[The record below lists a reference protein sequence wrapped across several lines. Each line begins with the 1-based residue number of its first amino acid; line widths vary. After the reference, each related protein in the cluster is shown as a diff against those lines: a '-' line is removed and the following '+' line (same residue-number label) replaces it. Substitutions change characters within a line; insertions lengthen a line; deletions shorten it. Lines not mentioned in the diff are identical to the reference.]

1 MAGGKAT
8 RFGRKVEKAD
18 LVVGG
23 RTLLERARDALSV
36 EGVDKVLV
44 ATAPHTPRTK
54 VLSDS
59 LGLETLDT
67 PGAGFHEDI
76 IDLLEELDR
85 FVAMNVDV
93 PFARSEHV
101 RRLLSVGQDRSI
113 ATVLPAVLAVGV
125 PDERSVF
132 IDDHGERMIWVGLNL
147 VTSSTEMDLLEL
159 DDPFLS
165 VNINN
170 DHDLDLA
177 NRLAAQYDRG

>member
-1 MAGGKAT
+1 M
-8 RFGRKVEKAD
+8 EKAD

-159 DDPFLS
+159 GDPFLS
-165 VNINN
+165 VNVNN